1 MILNL
6 TQYQTKEIKKIS
18 SVKDITALRTM
29 RKNILY
35 KSLPD
40 FYAKY
45 DEDFDKET
53 KHFIITYNKK
63 IVTGASLIKENYF
76 LKNNLKSYQIRGMF
90 TQRLFRKLGLGSH
103 LIKYLLCLAKKDDN
117 IDILWCNS
125 RRNAADFYI
134 NNGFIKSTGFFLIK
148 KIGIHIQLFLDCR

>member
-63 IVTGASLIKENYF
+63 IVTGASLIKKNYS

-90 TQRLFRKLGLGSH
+90 TQRLF
-103 LIKYLLCLAKKDDN
+103 
-117 IDILWCNS
+117 
-125 RRNAADFYI
+125 
-134 NNGFIKSTGFFLIK
+134 
-148 KIGIHIQLFLDCR
+148 